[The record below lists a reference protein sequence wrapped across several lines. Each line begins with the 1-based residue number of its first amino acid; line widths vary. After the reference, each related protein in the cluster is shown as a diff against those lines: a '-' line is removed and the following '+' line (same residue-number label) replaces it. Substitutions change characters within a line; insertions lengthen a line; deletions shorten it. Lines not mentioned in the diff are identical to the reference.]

1 MNTIIP
7 NTAAYLDLNDFL
19 RQHIVSKDDKSTEKT
34 NTRIGKQ
41 KDKKIEIYGGSY
53 HISDTEYPIFLQLYH
68 KSVLANDK
76 KEYLTEKQLTN
87 DGPIVMDIDF
97 RHDFSVDERQY
108 TIDDIEDFID
118 TLTQH
123 LNNMYMFDGK
133 SEFKIIIMEKQQVN
147 RIIDKQ
153 ITKDGIHVMVW
164 IKKSSMIIQQY
175 IREKMLS
182 ELPDLWGADVSKNK
196 DLKLQN
202 SWDDVL
208 DDRVSRGEANWQLIG
223 SRKPDHDRYK
233 VTHVYT
239 IKYDEKDGELYR
251 ANVKI
256 KEKLFLKDNL
266 DKLSVRYKKHPSFL
280 PKGQFLQEFKE
291 YEELHT
297 SQKIVRV
304 PSNNIKALRNTN
316 DRNLLSQIQ
325 SQEELDYLVECFI
338 DKNKQSPQDYYY
350 NTILDYTMI
359 LPETYYGAGS
369 YDKWMRVGWVL
380 FNISVVD
387 AGDIDK
393 LLIVW
398 LKFSSQSSTFNY
410 SEISDLCDKWHGF
423 DIKQHNNLTK
433 LSLYH
438 WAKIENPD
446 KYNNVR
452 MTNIDYYIEE
462 TLKLTAPA
470 GRGTTKSAAGDA
482 DLTQVLYHLFKDEY
496 VCTSIKSNSWYQYK
510 EHRWKEID
518 SGTTLRKHISTTL
531 RQLYASKG
539 HPGLSTATATTT
551 TIEDDNDSTDDMVN
565 EQKDR
570 TKRALHI
577 ASLLTITK
585 NKNNMMIEAREEF
598 YNGDFLSTLDVNP
611 YLLCFNNG
619 VYDFKEKIF
628 RKGKPED
635 NISMCTKI
643 DYIDINTVK
652 TYKNKSVKKTISEIH
667 EYMNNL
673 FPIPSLCKYMWQ
685 HLSSTLMGTS
695 TNQTFNMYIGVGNNG
710 KSVLVMLMEKVL
722 GDYKTDVPLSLI
734 TDKRGKIGG
743 VTPEIMGLK
752 GKRYAVLQEPSKND
766 ELNEGVMKQLTSG
779 KDHIQGRSPYMI
791 EPISFIPQFKLV
803 VTCNN
808 LMKVNSSDNG
818 TWRRIRAVPF
828 LSLYTDKPKKDDTE
842 NPYQFKLDLKI
853 DEKFND
859 WKEIFAAMLIE
870 ECNKTGGIVE
880 DCSIVLEKSRDYQK
894 SQDYISEFIEERIIK
909 DAGANVSKLD
919 INNEFNTWYMSNYG
933 GKGPSTKD
941 LHEYINT
948 RFGKAIRSKW
958 VNISIRKVFSENEHP
973 EDHNINNYDD
983 EIDEN
988 NF

>member
-1 MNTIIP
+1 MNNTIIP
-7 NTAAYLDLNDFL
+7 NTNAYMDLNDFL

-34 NTRIGKQ
+34 NTRIGKE
-41 KDKKIEIYGGSY
+41 KNKKIEIYGGSY
-53 HISDTEYPIFLQLYH
+53 HISDTEYPIFLQLYY
-68 KSVLANDK
+68 KTVLLKDK

-97 RHDFSVDERQY
+97 RHDLSVDERQY

-118 TLTQH
+118 KLTEH
-123 LNNMYMFDGK
+123 LNNMYMFDSK

-147 RIIDKQ
+147 RLIDKE
-153 ITKDGIHVMVW
+153 ITKDGIHIMIW

-239 IKYDEKDGELYR
+239 IKYDAKDGELYR
-251 ANVKI
+251 DDVKI

-266 DKLSVRYKKHPSFL
+266 DQLSVRYKKHPSFL
-280 PKGQFLQEFKE
+280 PKNEFLQEFKE

-410 SEISDLCDKWHGF
+410 SEISDLCDKWNGF

-452 MTNIDYYIEE
+452 MTNIDYYLEE
-462 TLKLTAPA
+462 TIKLTTPA
-470 GRGTTKSAAGDA
+470 GKGATKSAAGDA
-482 DLTQVLYHLFKDEY
+482 DLTHVLYHLFKDEY
-496 VCTSIKSNSWYQYK
+496 VCTSIKSNIWYQYIN
-510 EHRWKEID
+510 HRWVVTD
-518 SGTTLRKHISTTL
+518 SGTTLRKHISSTL
-531 RQLYASKG
+531 RQLYANKGRMSK
-539 HPGLSTATATTT
+539 
-551 TIEDDNDSTDDMVN
+551 EEENDSTDDMEN
-565 EQKDR
+565 DQKDR

-585 NKNNMMIEAREEF
+585 NKNNMMIEAKEAF
-598 YNGDFLSTLDVNP
+598 YNSEFLSKLDINP

-619 VYDFKEKIF
+619 VYDFKEKVF

-643 DYIDINTVK
+643 DYVDINTVK
-652 TYKNKSVKKTISEIH
+652 TYKNKSVKKMKDEIH
-667 EYMNNL
+667 EFINNL
-673 FPIPSLCKYMWQ
+673 FPIPALCKYMWQ
-685 HLSSTLMGTS
+685 HLSSTLIGTS

-710 KSVLVMLMEKVL
+710 KSVLVRFMEQVL
-722 GDYKTDVPLSLI
+722 GDYKTDVPLSLR

-743 VTPEIMGLK
+743 VSPEIMGLK
-752 GKRYAVLQEPSKND
+752 GKRYAVLQEPSKD
-766 ELNEGVMKQLTSG
+766 DVLNEGVMKQLTSG
-779 KDHIQGRSPYMI
+779 KDQIQGRSPYMI

-808 LMKVNSSDNG
+808 LMKVNSADHG

-828 LSLYTDKPKKDDTE
+828 VSSFTDNPKTDDVLK
-842 NPYQFKLDLKI
+842 PYQFKLDLKI
-853 DEKFND
+853 DENFDD
-859 WKEIFAAMLIE
+859 WKEVFASMLIE
-870 ECNKTGGIVE
+870 ECIKTDGIVE
-880 DCSIVLEKSRDYQK
+880 DCDIVLEKSLDYQK
-894 SQDYISEFIEERIIK
+894 SQDYISEFIEERIFK
-909 DAGANVSKLD
+909 EVGSTVSKLD

-933 GKGPSTKD
+933 GKGPNTKE
-941 LHEYINT
+941 LHESINT
-948 RFGKAIRSKW
+948 HFGKAVRSKW
-958 VNISIRKVFSENEHP
+958 VNISIRKVFAENEHS
-973 EDHNINNYDD
+973 EEHNINNYDD

>member
-1 MNTIIP
+1 MNNTIIP
-7 NTAAYLDLNDFL
+7 NTNAYMDLNDFL

-34 NTRIGKQ
+34 NTRIGKE
-41 KDKKIEIYGGSY
+41 KNKKIETYGGSY
-53 HISDTEYPIFLQLYH
+53 HISDTEYPIFLQLYY
-68 KSVLANDK
+68 KTVLLKDK

-118 TLTQH
+118 ELTEH
-123 LNNMYMFDGK
+123 LNNMYMFDSK

-147 RIIDKQ
+147 RIIDKE
-153 ITKDGIHVMVW
+153 ITKDGIHIMIW

-239 IKYDEKDGELYR
+239 IKYDAKDGELYR
-251 ANVKI
+251 DDVKI

-266 DKLSVRYKKHPSFL
+266 DQLSVRYKKHPSFL
-280 PKGQFLQEFKE
+280 PKNEFLQEFKE
-291 YEELHT
+291 YQELHT
-297 SQKIVRV
+297 TQKIVRV
-304 PSNNIKALRNTN
+304 PSSNIKMLRNTN
-316 DRNLLSQIQ
+316 DRNLLSQIH
-325 SQEELDYLVECFI
+325 SQEELDYLIECFI
-338 DKNKQSPQDYYY
+338 DKNKQSPQNYYY
-350 NTILDYTMI
+350 NTIYDYTML
-359 LPETYYGAGS
+359 LPETYYGPGS

-387 AGDIDK
+387 ADDIDK

-398 LKFSSQSSTFNY
+398 LKFSSQSSAFNY
-410 SEISDLCDKWHGF
+410 SEISDLCDKWNGF

-452 MTNIDYYIEE
+452 MTNIDYYLEE
-462 TLKLTAPA
+462 TIKLTTPA
-470 GRGTTKSAAGDA
+470 GKGATKSAAGDA
-482 DLTQVLYHLFKDEY
+482 DLTHVLYHLFKDEY
-496 VCTSIKSNSWYQYK
+496 VCTSIKSNIWYQYIN
-510 EHRWKEID
+510 HRWVVTD
-518 SGTTLRKHISTTL
+518 SGTTLRKHISSTL
-531 RQLYASKG
+531 RQLYANKGRMSK
-539 HPGLSTATATTT
+539 
-551 TIEDDNDSTDDMVN
+551 EEENDSTDDMEN
-565 EQKDR
+565 DQKDR

-585 NKNNMMIEAREEF
+585 NKNNMMIEAKEAF
-598 YNGDFLSTLDVNP
+598 YNSEFLSKLDINP

-619 VYDFKEKIF
+619 VYDFKEKSF

-635 NISMCTKI
+635 NISMCTQI
-643 DYIDINTVK
+643 DYVDINTVK
-652 TYKNKSVKKTISEIH
+652 TYNNKSVKKTMDEIH
-667 EYMNNL
+667 EFINSL
-673 FPIPSLCKYMWQ
+673 FPIAPLCKYMWQ

-710 KSVLVMLMEKVL
+710 KSVLVRLMEQIL

-743 VTPEIMGLK
+743 VSPEIMALK
-752 GKRYAVLQEPSKND
+752 GKRYAVLQEPSKD
-766 ELNEGVMKQLTSG
+766 DVLNEGVMKQLTSG
-779 KDHIQGRSPYMI
+779 KDRIQGRSPYMI
-791 EPISFIPQFKLV
+791 EPVSFIPQFKLV

-808 LMKVNSSDNG
+808 LMKVNSADHG

-828 LSLYTDKPKKDDTE
+828 VSLFTDNPTKNDVLKPH
-842 NPYQFKLDLKI
+842 QFKLDLKI
-853 DEKFND
+853 DENFDN
-859 WKEIFAAMLIE
+859 WKEVFASMLIE
-870 ECNKTGGIVE
+870 ECIKTDGIVE
-880 DCSIVLEKSRDYQK
+880 DCDIVLEKSLDYQK
-894 SQDYISEFIEERIIK
+894 SQDYISEFIEERIFK
-909 DAGANVSKLD
+909 EVGSTVSKLD

-933 GKGPSTKD
+933 GKGPNTKE
-941 LHEYINT
+941 LHECINT
-948 RFGKAIRSKW
+948 HFGKAVRSKW
-958 VNISIRKVFSENEHP
+958 VNISIRKVFAENEHS
-973 EDHNINNYDD
+973 EEHNINNYDD